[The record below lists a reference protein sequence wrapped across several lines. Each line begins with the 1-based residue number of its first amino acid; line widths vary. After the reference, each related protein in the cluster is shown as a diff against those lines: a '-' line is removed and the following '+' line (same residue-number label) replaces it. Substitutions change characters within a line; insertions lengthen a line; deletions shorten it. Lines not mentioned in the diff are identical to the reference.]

1 MINVID
7 KINSTNSWLTQFNL
21 DFFDSVI
28 SLKQSEGRG
37 RQGRSWES
45 HEGGF
50 YYSVVLPNNNLL
62 PIIVGISVAEI
73 LHENGII
80 TKVKW
85 PNDILVEGKKL
96 GGVLC
101 QIQGK
106 KVIVGLGINMDNKSS
121 LEKSISLSALGFSI
135 DKLDF
140 ISKFN
145 EKIRSAMKHSDEYII
160 EQFLIYDC
168 LIGEYVYWKDGSGQ
182 VVKIAEDGCLVVR
195 DSLGELIFLT
205 EEVHLHD

>member
-7 KINSTNSWLTQFNL
+7 NIDSTNSWLAQFNL
-21 DFFDSVI
+21 DFFDSII

-37 RQGRSWES
+37 RQGRFWES

-50 YYSVVLPNNNLL
+50 YYSIVLPKKNLL

-73 LHENGII
+73 LYENRII
-80 TKVKW
+80 AKVKW

-101 QIQGK
+101 QMKGE

-145 EKIRSAMKHSDEYII
+145 EKINSAMEDSNEDII

-168 LIGEYVYWKDGSGQ
+168 LIGEHVSWKEGNGQ
-182 VVKIAEDGCLVVR
+182 VVKIAEDGRLVVR

-205 EEVHLHD
+205 DEVHLQ